1 MLVEQRLLALGN
13 LIGFLFLVTYSGNN
27 NMTIRQKLY
36 FLGVIAILGIVALL
50 GTSSHF
56 ENKSNDLNHA
66 IKLVG
71 DLEIRLLNLRRNE
84 KDFLLRSNDK
94 YLNKFDANVD
104 KFIDTEKEL
113 ANILKSNELP
123 SSQQFKQDLLAY
135 QRGFQNLVS
144 AYQRYGLDSKNGLLA
159 GYEQA
164 LLEAKQRS
172 DHQQLLTLVRFDS
185 AVKAGLFNS
194 DLLEGQYAPELIK
207 TGKQLAAQKQVVG
220 VAYDK
225 GLLGET
231 RALSHA
237 VEEQFETFSTALSS
251 AAAQRDEQMSTIKQ
265 VITAL
270 ILVVIFAL
278 IWQISRSI
286 NTRVNSLLGTI
297 RSISETNN
305 MGLRSDLKGQDEL
318 FDISHHLNDL
328 LDKLEHLISS
338 TQEKSAQLT
347 ASTDNMHRELE
358 GVMEQFHTQTD
369 HTASMATAVQQ
380 MVATIG
386 EISESTSVAVEGV
399 HQAANNAEQGRGVV
413 EATVTNIGQL
423 TTILSNSQQSIGSL
437 NQHVDKI
444 GGAVNIIQEIAEQT
458 NLLAL
463 NAAIEAAR
471 AGEQGRGFAV
481 VADEVRALASRTHQ
495 STEEITRVVADI
507 QTQMSTVVADIDQCN
522 DQGQQ
527 TLNASEKLD
536 SSLQQIITDM
546 HSIQGNSER
555 IASAIEEQGIVMN
568 QVSGSITELNAIS
581 ENNMQ
586 SAQECL
592 HEVNS
597 VSAQAHD
604 MDEAVAQFK
613 TALDRKSVV

>member
-1 MLVEQRLLALGN
+1 
-13 LIGFLFLVTYSGNN
+13 
-27 NMTIRQKLY
+27 MTIRQKLY

-144 AYQRYGLDSKNGLLA
+144 AYQRYGLDSKSGLLA

-172 DHQQLLTLVRFDS
+172 DHQQLLALVRFDS

-380 MVATIG
+380 MVATIV

-613 TALDRKSVV
+613 TALK

>member
-1 MLVEQRLLALGN
+1 
-13 LIGFLFLVTYSGNN
+13 
-27 NMTIRQKLY
+27 MTIRQKLY

-144 AYQRYGLDSKNGLLA
+144 AYQRYGLDSKSGLLA

-172 DHQQLLTLVRFDS
+172 DHQQLLALVRFDS

-270 ILVVIFAL
+270 ILIVIFAL

-613 TALDRKSVV
+613 TALK

>member
-1 MLVEQRLLALGN
+1 
-13 LIGFLFLVTYSGNN
+13 
-27 NMTIRQKLY
+27 MTIRQKLY

-56 ENKSNDLNHA
+56 ANKSNELNHA

-104 KFIDTEKEL
+104 KFLNTEKEL
-113 ANILKSNELP
+113 ASILTSNELP
-123 SSQQFKQDLLAY
+123 SSQRFKQDLFAY
-135 QRGFQNLVS
+135 QKGFQNLVR
-144 AYQRYGLDSKNGLLA
+144 AYQRYGLDAKSGLLS

-172 DHQQLLTLVRFDS
+172 DHQQLLALVRFDS
-185 AVKAGLFNS
+185 AVKSGQFNS
-194 DLLEGQYAPELIK
+194 DLLVGLYAPELTK
-207 TGKQLAAQKQVVG
+207 TGKLVATQKQVVG
-220 VAYDK
+220 VAYDQ

-251 AAAQRDEQMSTIKQ
+251 AAAKRDEQMSTIKQ

-270 ILVVIFAL
+270 ILGVIFAL

-305 MGLRSDLKGQDEL
+305 MGLRSDLKGKDEL

-328 LDKLEHLISS
+328 LDKLEQLISG

-399 HQAANNAEQGRGVV
+399 HQAANNAEQGRSVV
-413 EATVTNIGQL
+413 ETTVTNIGQL
-423 TTILSNSQQSIGSL
+423 TSILSNSQQSIGSL

-495 STEEITRVVADI
+495 STEEITRVVVDI
-507 QTQMSTVVADIDQCN
+507 QAQMSTVVADIDQCN

-546 HSIQGNSER
+546 HAIQGNSER

-613 TALDRKSVV
+613 TALK

>member
-1 MLVEQRLLALGN
+1 
-13 LIGFLFLVTYSGNN
+13 
-27 NMTIRQKLY
+27 MTIRQKLY

-144 AYQRYGLDSKNGLLA
+144 AYQRYGLDSKSGLLA

-172 DHQQLLTLVRFDS
+172 DHQQLLALVRFDS

-194 DLLEGQYAPELIK
+194 DLLDGQYAPELIK
-207 TGKQLAAQKQVVG
+207 TGKQLADQKQVVG

-546 HSIQGNSER
+546 HSIQANSER

-613 TALDRKSVV
+613 TALK

>member
-1 MLVEQRLLALGN
+1 MA
-13 LIGFLFLVTYSGNN
+13 
-27 NMTIRQKLY
+27 
-36 FLGVIAILGIVALL
+36 
-50 GTSSHF
+50 
-56 ENKSNDLNHA
+56 
-66 IKLVG
+66 
-71 DLEIRLLNLRRNE
+71 
-84 KDFLLRSNDK
+84 
-94 YLNKFDANVD
+94 
-104 KFIDTEKEL
+104 
-113 ANILKSNELP
+113 
-123 SSQQFKQDLLAY
+123 
-135 QRGFQNLVS
+135 
-144 AYQRYGLDSKNGLLA
+144 
-159 GYEQA
+159 
-164 LLEAKQRS
+164 
-172 DHQQLLTLVRFDS
+172 LVRFDS

-386 EISESTSVAVEGV
+386 EISESTSVA
-399 HQAANNAEQGRGVV
+399 
-413 EATVTNIGQL
+413 
-423 TTILSNSQQSIGSL
+423 
-437 NQHVDKI
+437 
-444 GGAVNIIQEIAEQT
+444 
-458 NLLAL
+458 
-463 NAAIEAAR
+463 
-471 AGEQGRGFAV
+471 
-481 VADEVRALASRTHQ
+481 
-495 STEEITRVVADI
+495 
-507 QTQMSTVVADIDQCN
+507 
-522 DQGQQ
+522 
-527 TLNASEKLD
+527 
-536 SSLQQIITDM
+536 
-546 HSIQGNSER
+546 
-555 IASAIEEQGIVMN
+555 
-568 QVSGSITELNAIS
+568 
-581 ENNMQ
+581 
-586 SAQECL
+586 
-592 HEVNS
+592 
-597 VSAQAHD
+597 
-604 MDEAVAQFK
+604 
-613 TALDRKSVV
+613 

>member
-1 MLVEQRLLALGN
+1 
-13 LIGFLFLVTYSGNN
+13 
-27 NMTIRQKLY
+27 MTIRKKLY

-144 AYQRYGLDSKNGLLA
+144 AYQRYGLDSKSGLLA

-172 DHQQLLTLVRFDS
+172 DHQQLLALVRFDS

-495 STEEITRVVADI
+495 STEEITRVVSDI

-613 TALDRKSVV
+613 TALK

>member
-1 MLVEQRLLALGN
+1 
-13 LIGFLFLVTYSGNN
+13 
-27 NMTIRQKLY
+27 MTIRQKLY

-144 AYQRYGLDSKNGLLA
+144 AYQRYGLDSKSGLLA

-172 DHQQLLTLVRFDS
+172 DHQQLLALVRFDS

-380 MVATIG
+380 MVATID

-613 TALDRKSVV
+613 TALK

>member
-1 MLVEQRLLALGN
+1 
-13 LIGFLFLVTYSGNN
+13 
-27 NMTIRQKLY
+27 MTIRQKLY

-56 ENKSNDLNHA
+56 ANKSNELNHA

-104 KFIDTEKEL
+104 KFLNTEKEL
-113 ANILKSNELP
+113 ASILTSNELP
-123 SSQQFKQDLLAY
+123 SSQRFKQDLLAY
-135 QRGFQNLVS
+135 QKGFQNLVS
-144 AYQRYGLDSKNGLLA
+144 AYQLYGLDAKSGLLA
-159 GYEQA
+159 AYEQA

-172 DHQQLLTLVRFDS
+172 DHQQLLALVRFDS
-185 AVKAGLFNS
+185 AVKSGQFNS
-194 DLLEGQYAPELIK
+194 DLLVGLYAPELIK
-207 TGKQLAAQKQVVG
+207 TGKLVAAQKQVVG
-220 VAYDK
+220 VAYDQ

-237 VEEQFETFSTALSS
+237 VEEQFETFSAALSS
-251 AAAQRDEQMSTIKQ
+251 AAAKRDEQMSTIKQ

-270 ILVVIFAL
+270 ILGVIFAL
-278 IWQISRSI
+278 IWQISHSI

-305 MGLRSDLKGQDEL
+305 MGLRSDLKGKDEL

-328 LDKLEHLISS
+328 LDKLEQLISG

-399 HQAANNAEQGRGVV
+399 HQAANNAEQGRSVV
-413 EATVTNIGQL
+413 ETTVTNIGQL
-423 TTILSNSQQSIGSL
+423 TSILSNSQQSIGSL

-495 STEEITRVVADI
+495 STEEITRVVVDI
-507 QTQMSTVVADIDQCN
+507 QAQMSTVVADIDQCN

-546 HSIQGNSER
+546 HAIQGNSER

-613 TALDRKSVV
+613 TALK

>member
-1 MLVEQRLLALGN
+1 
-13 LIGFLFLVTYSGNN
+13 
-27 NMTIRQKLY
+27 MTIRQKLY
-36 FLGVIAILGIVALL
+36 FLGVIAILGIVTLL

-56 ENKSNDLNHA
+56 ANQSNELNHA
-66 IKLVG
+66 VKLVG

-84 KDFLLRSNDK
+84 KDFLLRSNVK
-94 YLNKFDANVD
+94 YLDKFDSNVD
-104 KFIDTEKEL
+104 KFLSTEKEL
-113 ANILKSNELP
+113 AQILNRYDLP
-123 SSQQFKQDLLAY
+123 SSQRFKQDLLAY
-135 QRGFQNLVS
+135 QKGFQALVS
-144 AYQRYGLDSKNGLLA
+144 ASQKYGLDKESGILA
-159 GYEQA
+159 RYENR
-164 LLEAKQRS
+164 LLEAKKS
-172 DHQQLLTLVRFDS
+172 ADHQQILSLIQFDN
-185 AVKAGLFNS
+185 AVKMGEFDASKLS
-194 DLLEGQYAPELIK
+194 DLYVPELLESA
-207 TGKQLAAQKQVVG
+207 KQLAAQKQVIG
-220 VAYDK
+220 VAYNK

-237 VEEQFETFSTALSS
+237 VEEQFEAFSSSIDS
-251 AAAQRDEQMSTIKQ
+251 AATQRDEKMASIKQ
-265 VITAL
+265 AITAF

-286 NTRVNSLLGTI
+286 NVRVGSLLATI
-297 RSISETNN
+297 KNISESNN
-305 MGLRSDLKGQDEL
+305 MGLRSDLAGKDEL

-328 LDKLEHLISS
+328 LEKLERLIHN
-338 TQEKSAQLT
+338 TQEKSMQLT

-358 GVMEQFHTQTD
+358 GVMEQFHAQTD

-399 HQAANNAEQGRGVV
+399 HQAATNAEQGRSVV
-413 EATVTNIGQL
+413 EMTVTNVGQL
-423 TTILSNSQQSIGSL
+423 TGILSNSQQSIGSL

-444 GGAVNIIQEIAEQT
+444 GGAVNIIQDIAEQT

-495 STEEITRVVADI
+495 STEEITRVVMDI
-507 QTQMSTVVADIDQCN
+507 QAQMSMAVSDIDQCN
-522 DQGQQ
+522 EQGQQ
-527 TLNASEKLD
+527 TLRASEQLD
-536 SSLQQIITDM
+536 ASLQQIITDM
-546 HSIQGNSER
+546 HAIQGNSER

-568 QVSGSITELNAIS
+568 QVSDSITELNVIS
-581 ENNMQ
+581 ENNMH

-604 MDEAVAQFK
+604 MDEAVAEFK
-613 TALDRKSVV
+613 TRLK

>member
-1 MLVEQRLLALGN
+1 
-13 LIGFLFLVTYSGNN
+13 
-27 NMTIRQKLY
+27 MTIRQKLY
-36 FLGVIAILGIVALL
+36 FLGAIAILGIVTLL

-56 ENKSNDLNHA
+56 ANQSNELNQA
-66 IKLVG
+66 IKYLG

-84 KDFLLRSNDK
+84 KDFLLRSDLK
-94 YLNKFDANVD
+94 YLEKFNNNADLFLQV
-104 KFIDTEKEL
+104 EEEL
-113 ANILKSNELP
+113 AEILTDHDIP
-123 SSQQFKQDLLAY
+123 SSHQLKKDLLAY
-135 QRGFQNLVS
+135 QRGFQTLAS
-144 AYQRYGLDSKNGLLA
+144 AYQQYGLSRESGLL
-159 GYEQA
+159 GRYEP
-164 LLEAKQRS
+164 LLLDAKKLA
-172 DHQQLLTLVRFDS
+172 DHQQILALIHFDNS
-185 AVKAGLFNS
+185 IKAGQFEPNS
-194 DLLEGQYAPELIK
+194 LGGINAPELLK
-207 TGKQLAAQKQVVG
+207 VAKQLANQKQIVG
-220 VAYDK
+220 VAYNK

-237 VEEQFETFSTALSS
+237 VETQFDTFSSMIDS
-251 AAAQRDEQMSTIKQ
+251 AATQREESMTIIKQ

-270 ILVVIFAL
+270 VL
-278 IWQISRSI
+278 IVLFVLTWQISRSI
-286 NTRVNSLLGTI
+286 NVRVSSLLTTI
-297 RSISETNN
+297 KTISESNDISI
-305 MGLRSDLKGQDEL
+305 RSDLAGKDEL

-328 LDKLEHLISS
+328 LEKLERLIQN
-338 TQEKSAQLT
+338 TQEKSMQLT

-358 GVMEQFHTQTD
+358 GVMDQFHTQTD

-399 HQAANNAEQGRGVV
+399 HQAANNAEQGRTVV

-423 TTILSNSQQSIGSL
+423 SGILSNSQQSISSL

-495 STEEITRVVADI
+495 STEEITRVVTDI
-507 QTQMSTVVADIDQCN
+507 QAQMSAVVSDIDQCN
-522 DQGQQ
+522 DQGQK
-527 TLNASEKLD
+527 TLSASEQLD
-536 SSLQQIITDM
+536 ASLQQIITDM
-546 HSIQGNSER
+546 HTIQGNSER

-568 QVSGSITELNAIS
+568 QVSDSINELNVIS

-586 SAQECL
+586 SAKECL
-592 HEVNS
+592 LEVDS

-604 MDEAVAQFK
+604 MDDAVAEFK
-613 TALDRKSVV
+613 TRVA

>member
-1 MLVEQRLLALGN
+1 
-13 LIGFLFLVTYSGNN
+13 
-27 NMTIRQKLY
+27 MTIRQKLY

-113 ANILKSNELP
+113 ASILKSNELP

-144 AYQRYGLDSKNGLLA
+144 AYQRYGLDSKSGLLA

-172 DHQQLLTLVRFDS
+172 DHQQLLALVRFDS

-305 MGLRSDLKGQDEL
+305 MGLRSNLKGQDEL

-613 TALDRKSVV
+613 TALK

>member
-1 MLVEQRLLALGN
+1 M
-13 LIGFLFLVTYSGNN
+13 S
-27 NMTIRQKLY
+27 IRQKLY

-56 ENKSNDLNHA
+56 ANKSNELNHA

-104 KFIDTEKEL
+104 KFLNTEKEL
-113 ANILKSNELP
+113 ASILTSNELP
-123 SSQQFKQDLLAY
+123 SSQRFKQDLLAY
-135 QRGFQNLVS
+135 QKGFQNLVS
-144 AYQRYGLDSKNGLLA
+144 AYQRYGLDAKSGLLS

-172 DHQQLLTLVRFDS
+172 DHQQLLALVRFDS
-185 AVKAGLFNS
+185 AVKSGQFNS
-194 DLLEGQYAPELIK
+194 DLLVGLYAPELIK
-207 TGKQLAAQKQVVG
+207 TGKLVAAQKQVVG
-220 VAYDK
+220 VAYDQ

-251 AAAQRDEQMSTIKQ
+251 AAAKRDEQMSTIKQ

-270 ILVVIFAL
+270 ILGVIFAL

-305 MGLRSDLKGQDEL
+305 MGLRSDLKGKDEL

-328 LDKLEHLISS
+328 LDKLEQLISG

-399 HQAANNAEQGRGVV
+399 HQAANNAEQGRSVV
-413 EATVTNIGQL
+413 ETTVTNIGQL
-423 TTILSNSQQSIGSL
+423 TSILSNSQQSIGSL

-495 STEEITRVVADI
+495 STEEITRVVVDI
-507 QTQMSTVVADIDQCN
+507 QAQMSTVVADIDQCN

-546 HSIQGNSER
+546 HAIQGNSER

-613 TALDRKSVV
+613 TALK

>member
-1 MLVEQRLLALGN
+1 
-13 LIGFLFLVTYSGNN
+13 
-27 NMTIRQKLY
+27 MTIRQKLY

-56 ENKSNDLNHA
+56 ANKSNELNHA

-104 KFIDTEKEL
+104 KFLNTEKEL
-113 ANILKSNELP
+113 ASILTSNELP
-123 SSQQFKQDLLAY
+123 SSQRFKQDLLAY
-135 QRGFQNLVS
+135 QKGFQNLVS
-144 AYQRYGLDSKNGLLA
+144 AYQRYGLDAKSGLLS

-172 DHQQLLTLVRFDS
+172 DHQQLLALVRFDS
-185 AVKAGLFNS
+185 AIKSGQFNS
-194 DLLEGQYAPELIK
+194 DLIVGLYAPELIK
-207 TGKQLAAQKQVVG
+207 TGKLVAAQKQVVG
-220 VAYDK
+220 VAYDQ

-251 AAAQRDEQMSTIKQ
+251 AAAKRDEQMSTIKQ

-270 ILVVIFAL
+270 ILGVIFAL

-305 MGLRSDLKGQDEL
+305 MGLRSDLKGKDEL

-328 LDKLEHLISS
+328 LDKLEQLISG

-399 HQAANNAEQGRGVV
+399 HQAANNAEQGRSVV
-413 EATVTNIGQL
+413 ETTVTNIGQL
-423 TTILSNSQQSIGSL
+423 TSILSNSQQSIGSL

-495 STEEITRVVADI
+495 STEEITRVVVDI
-507 QTQMSTVVADIDQCN
+507 QAQMSTVVADIDQCN

-546 HSIQGNSER
+546 HAIQGNSER

-613 TALDRKSVV
+613 TALK

>member
-1 MLVEQRLLALGN
+1 
-13 LIGFLFLVTYSGNN
+13 
-27 NMTIRQKLY
+27 MTIRQKLY
-36 FLGVIAILGIVALL
+36 FLGVIAILGIVTLL

-56 ENKSNDLNHA
+56 ANQSNELNHA
-66 IKLVG
+66 VKLVG

-84 KDFLLRSNDK
+84 KDFLLRSNVK
-94 YLNKFDANVD
+94 YLDKFDSNVD
-104 KFIDTEKEL
+104 KFLSTEKEL
-113 ANILKSNELP
+113 AQILNRYELP
-123 SSQQFKQDLLAY
+123 SSQRFKQDLLAY
-135 QRGFQNLVS
+135 QKGFQALVS
-144 AYQRYGLDSKNGLLA
+144 ASQKYGLDKESGILA
-159 GYEQA
+159 RYENL
-164 LLEAKQRS
+164 LLEAKKS
-172 DHQQLLTLVRFDS
+172 ADHQQILSLIQFDN
-185 AVKAGLFNS
+185 AVKVGEFDARKLS
-194 DLLEGQYAPELIK
+194 DLYVPELLESA
-207 TGKQLAAQKQVVG
+207 KQLAAQKQAIG
-220 VAYDK
+220 VAYNK

-231 RALSHA
+231 RTLSHA
-237 VEEQFETFSTALSS
+237 VEEQFEAFSSSIDS
-251 AAAQRDEQMSTIKQ
+251 AATQRDEKMASIKQ
-265 VITAL
+265 AITAF

-286 NTRVNSLLGTI
+286 NVRVGSLLATI
-297 RSISETNN
+297 KNISESNN
-305 MGLRSDLKGQDEL
+305 MGLRSDLAGKDEL

-328 LDKLEHLISS
+328 LEKLERLIHN
-338 TQEKSAQLT
+338 TQEKSIQLT

-358 GVMEQFHTQTD
+358 GVMEQFHAQTD

-399 HQAANNAEQGRGVV
+399 HQAATNAEQGRSVV
-413 EATVTNIGQL
+413 EMTVTNVGQL
-423 TTILSNSQQSIGSL
+423 TGILSNSQQSIGSL

-444 GGAVNIIQEIAEQT
+444 GGAVNIIQDIAEQT

-495 STEEITRVVADI
+495 STEEITRVVMDI
-507 QTQMSTVVADIDQCN
+507 QAQMSMVVSDIDQCN
-522 DQGQQ
+522 EQGQQ
-527 TLNASEKLD
+527 TLSASEQLD
-536 SSLQQIITDM
+536 ASLQQIITDM
-546 HSIQGNSER
+546 HAIQGNSER

-568 QVSGSITELNAIS
+568 QVSDSITELNVIS
-581 ENNMQ
+581 ENNMH

-604 MDEAVAQFK
+604 MDEAVAEFK
-613 TALDRKSVV
+613 TRLK

>member
-1 MLVEQRLLALGN
+1 
-13 LIGFLFLVTYSGNN
+13 
-27 NMTIRQKLY
+27 MTIRQKLY

-104 KFIDTEKEL
+104 KFTDTEKEL

-144 AYQRYGLDSKNGLLA
+144 AYQRYGLDSKSGLLA

-172 DHQQLLTLVRFDS
+172 DHQQLLALVRFDS

-507 QTQMSTVVADIDQCN
+507 QTQMSTVIADIDQCN
-522 DQGQQ
+522 AQGQQ

-613 TALDRKSVV
+613 TALK

>member
-1 MLVEQRLLALGN
+1 
-13 LIGFLFLVTYSGNN
+13 
-27 NMTIRQKLY
+27 MTIRQKLY

-94 YLNKFDANVD
+94 HLNKFDANVD

-144 AYQRYGLDSKNGLLA
+144 AYQRYGLDSKSGLLA

-172 DHQQLLTLVRFDS
+172 DHQQLLALVRFDS

-613 TALDRKSVV
+613 TALK

>member
-1 MLVEQRLLALGN
+1 
-13 LIGFLFLVTYSGNN
+13 
-27 NMTIRQKLY
+27 MTIRQKLY

-56 ENKSNDLNHA
+56 ENKSNALNHA

-144 AYQRYGLDSKNGLLA
+144 AYQRYGLDSKSGLLA

-172 DHQQLLTLVRFDS
+172 DHQQLLALVRFDS

-613 TALDRKSVV
+613 TALK

>member
-1 MLVEQRLLALGN
+1 
-13 LIGFLFLVTYSGNN
+13 
-27 NMTIRQKLY
+27 MTIRQKLY

-56 ENKSNDLNHA
+56 ANKSNELNHA

-104 KFIDTEKEL
+104 KFLNIEKEL
-113 ANILKSNELP
+113 ASILTSNELP
-123 SSQQFKQDLLAY
+123 SSQRFKQDLLAY
-135 QRGFQNLVS
+135 QKGFQNLVS
-144 AYQRYGLDSKNGLLA
+144 AYQRYGLDAKSGLLA
-159 GYEQA
+159 SYEQA

-172 DHQQLLTLVRFDS
+172 DHQQLLALVRFDS
-185 AVKAGLFNS
+185 AVKSGQFNS
-194 DLLEGQYAPELIK
+194 DLLVGLYAPELTK
-207 TGKQLAAQKQVVG
+207 TGKLVATQKQVVG
-220 VAYDK
+220 VAYDQ

-251 AAAQRDEQMSTIKQ
+251 AAAKRDEQMSTIKQ

-270 ILVVIFAL
+270 ILGVIFAL

-305 MGLRSDLKGQDEL
+305 MGLRSDLKGKDEL

-328 LDKLEHLISS
+328 LDKLEQLISG

-399 HQAANNAEQGRGVV
+399 HQAANNAEQGRSVV
-413 EATVTNIGQL
+413 ETTVTNIGQL
-423 TTILSNSQQSIGSL
+423 TSILSNSQQSIGSL

-495 STEEITRVVADI
+495 STEEITRVVVDI
-507 QTQMSTVVADIDQCN
+507 QAQMSTVVADIDQCN

-546 HSIQGNSER
+546 HAIQGNSER

-568 QVSGSITELNAIS
+568 QVSSSITELNAIS

-613 TALDRKSVV
+613 TALK

>member
-144 AYQRYGLDSKNGLLA
+144 AYQRYGLDSKSGLLA

-172 DHQQLLTLVRFDS
+172 DHQQLLALVRFDS

-220 VAYDK
+220 IAYDK

-613 TALDRKSVV
+613 TALK

>member
-1 MLVEQRLLALGN
+1 
-13 LIGFLFLVTYSGNN
+13 
-27 NMTIRQKLY
+27 MTIRQKLY
-36 FLGVIAILGIVALL
+36 FLGVIAILGIVTLL

-56 ENKSNDLNHA
+56 ANQNNELNHA
-66 IKLVG
+66 VKLVG

-84 KDFLLRSNDK
+84 KDFLLRSNVK
-94 YLNKFDANVD
+94 YLDKFDSNVD
-104 KFIDTEKEL
+104 KFLSTEKEL
-113 ANILKSNELP
+113 AQILNRYDLP
-123 SSQQFKQDLLAY
+123 SSQRFKQDLLAY
-135 QRGFQNLVS
+135 QKGFQALVS
-144 AYQRYGLDSKNGLLA
+144 ASQKYGLDKESGILA
-159 GYEQA
+159 RYENL
-164 LLEAKQRS
+164 LLEAKKS
-172 DHQQLLTLVRFDS
+172 ADHQQILSLIQFDN
-185 AVKAGLFNS
+185 AVKMGGFDASKLS
-194 DLLEGQYAPELIK
+194 DLYVPELLESA
-207 TGKQLAAQKQVVG
+207 KQLAAQKQVIG
-220 VAYDK
+220 VAYNK

-237 VEEQFETFSTALSS
+237 VEEQFEAFSSSIDS
-251 AAAQRDEQMSTIKQ
+251 AATQRDEKMASIKQ
-265 VITAL
+265 AITAF

-286 NTRVNSLLGTI
+286 NVRVSSLLATI
-297 RSISETNN
+297 KNISESNN
-305 MGLRSDLKGQDEL
+305 MGLRSDLAGKDEL

-328 LDKLEHLISS
+328 LEKLERLIHN
-338 TQEKSAQLT
+338 TQEKSMQLT

-358 GVMEQFHTQTD
+358 GVMEQFHAQTD

-399 HQAANNAEQGRGVV
+399 HQAATNAEQGRSVV
-413 EATVTNIGQL
+413 EMTVTNVGQL
-423 TTILSNSQQSIGSL
+423 TGILSNSQQSIGSL

-444 GGAVNIIQEIAEQT
+444 GGAVNIIQDIAEQT

-495 STEEITRVVADI
+495 STEEITRVVMDI
-507 QTQMSTVVADIDQCN
+507 QAQMSMVVSDIDQCN
-522 DQGQQ
+522 EQGQQ
-527 TLNASEKLD
+527 TLSASEQLD
-536 SSLQQIITDM
+536 ASLQQIITDM
-546 HSIQGNSER
+546 HAIQGNSER

-568 QVSGSITELNAIS
+568 QVSDSITELNVIS
-581 ENNMQ
+581 ENNMH

-604 MDEAVAQFK
+604 MDEAVAEFK
-613 TALDRKSVV
+613 TRLK

>member
-1 MLVEQRLLALGN
+1 
-13 LIGFLFLVTYSGNN
+13 
-27 NMTIRQKLY
+27 MTIRQKLY

-56 ENKSNDLNHA
+56 ANKSNELNHA

-104 KFIDTEKEL
+104 KFLNTEKEL
-113 ANILKSNELP
+113 ASILTSNELP
-123 SSQQFKQDLLAY
+123 SSQRFKQDLLAY
-135 QRGFQNLVS
+135 QKGFQNLVS
-144 AYQRYGLDSKNGLLA
+144 AYQLYGLDAKSGLLA
-159 GYEQA
+159 AYEQA

-172 DHQQLLTLVRFDS
+172 DHQQLLALVRFDS
-185 AVKAGLFNS
+185 AVKSGQFNS
-194 DLLEGQYAPELIK
+194 DLLVGLYAPELTK
-207 TGKQLAAQKQVVG
+207 TGKLVATQKQVVG
-220 VAYDK
+220 VAYDQ

-251 AAAQRDEQMSTIKQ
+251 AAAKRDEQMSTIKQ

-270 ILVVIFAL
+270 ILGVIFAL

-297 RSISETNN
+297 RNISETNN
-305 MGLRSDLKGQDEL
+305 MGLRSDLKGKDEL

-328 LDKLEHLISS
+328 LDKLEQLISG

-399 HQAANNAEQGRGVV
+399 HQAANNAEQGRSVV
-413 EATVTNIGQL
+413 ETTVTNIGQL
-423 TTILSNSQQSIGSL
+423 TSILSNSQQSIGSL

-495 STEEITRVVADI
+495 STQEITRVVVDI
-507 QTQMSTVVADIDQCN
+507 QAQMSTVVADIDQCN

-546 HSIQGNSER
+546 HAIQGNSER

-613 TALDRKSVV
+613 TALK

>member
-1 MLVEQRLLALGN
+1 
-13 LIGFLFLVTYSGNN
+13 
-27 NMTIRQKLY
+27 MTIRQKLY

-56 ENKSNDLNHA
+56 ANKSNELNHA

-104 KFIDTEKEL
+104 KFLNTEKEL
-113 ANILKSNELP
+113 ASILTSNELP
-123 SSQQFKQDLLAY
+123 SSQRFKQDLLAY
-135 QRGFQNLVS
+135 QKGFQNLVS
-144 AYQRYGLDSKNGLLA
+144 AYQRYGLDTKSGLLA

-172 DHQQLLTLVRFDS
+172 DHQQLLALVRFDS
-185 AVKAGLFNS
+185 AVKSGQFNS
-194 DLLEGQYAPELIK
+194 DLLVGLYAPELTK
-207 TGKQLAAQKQVVG
+207 TAKLVAAQKQVVG
-220 VAYDK
+220 VAYDQ

-251 AAAQRDEQMSTIKQ
+251 AAAKRDEQMSTIKQ

-270 ILVVIFAL
+270 ILGVIFAL

-305 MGLRSDLKGQDEL
+305 MGLRSDLKGKDEL

-328 LDKLEHLISS
+328 LDKLEQLISG

-399 HQAANNAEQGRGVV
+399 HQAANNAEQGRSVV
-413 EATVTNIGQL
+413 ETTVTNISQL
-423 TTILSNSQQSIGSL
+423 TSILSNSQQSIGSL

-495 STEEITRVVADI
+495 STEEITRVVVDI
-507 QTQMSTVVADIDQCN
+507 QAQMSTVVADIDQCN

-546 HSIQGNSER
+546 HAIQGNSER

-613 TALDRKSVV
+613 TALK

>member
-1 MLVEQRLLALGN
+1 
-13 LIGFLFLVTYSGNN
+13 
-27 NMTIRQKLY
+27 MTIRQKLY

-56 ENKSNDLNHA
+56 ANKSNELNHA

-104 KFIDTEKEL
+104 KFLNTEKEL
-113 ANILKSNELP
+113 ASILTSNELP
-123 SSQQFKQDLLAY
+123 SSQRFKQDLLAY
-135 QRGFQNLVS
+135 QKGFQNLVS
-144 AYQRYGLDSKNGLLA
+144 AYQRYGLDAKSGLLS

-172 DHQQLLTLVRFDS
+172 DHQQLLALVRFDS
-185 AVKAGLFNS
+185 AVKSGQFNS
-194 DLLEGQYAPELIK
+194 DLLVGLYAPELIK
-207 TGKQLAAQKQVVG
+207 TGKLVAAQKQVVG
-220 VAYDK
+220 VAYDQ

-251 AAAQRDEQMSTIKQ
+251 AAAKRDEQMSIIKQ

-270 ILVVIFAL
+270 ILGVIFAL

-305 MGLRSDLKGQDEL
+305 MGLRSDLKGKDEL

-328 LDKLEHLISS
+328 LDKLEQLISG

-399 HQAANNAEQGRGVV
+399 HQAANNAEQGRSVV
-413 EATVTNIGQL
+413 ETTVTNIGQL
-423 TTILSNSQQSIGSL
+423 TSILSNSQQSIGSL

-495 STEEITRVVADI
+495 STEEITRVVVDI
-507 QTQMSTVVADIDQCN
+507 QAQMSTVVADIDQCN

-546 HSIQGNSER
+546 HAIQGNSER

-613 TALDRKSVV
+613 TALK

>member
-1 MLVEQRLLALGN
+1 
-13 LIGFLFLVTYSGNN
+13 
-27 NMTIRQKLY
+27 MTIRQKLY

-71 DLEIRLLNLRRNE
+71 DLQIRLLNLRRNE

-144 AYQRYGLDSKNGLLA
+144 AYQRYGLDSKSGLLA

-172 DHQQLLTLVRFDS
+172 DHQQLLALVRFDS

-613 TALDRKSVV
+613 TALK